1 MRVRSRSASGSR
13 CPVPA
18 APPVPHR
25 YGHQHPGDLIH
36 VIDDHSRVAYV
47 QARDDETKETVTEV
61 LRNGVAWFVV
71 RGVTVHRVLG
81 DNGGCYKSHLWRET

>member
-13 CPVPA
+13 CPGRLNRLSHIDRA
-18 APPVPHR
+18 TGATTRR

-47 QARDDETKETVTEV
+47 QARDDETKETGTEV
-61 LRNGVAWFVV
+61 LRNAVAWFAV

-81 DNGGCYKSHLWRET
+81 DNGGC